1 MGWHCLGGEGV
12 VVVVGVCFFFC
23 SVSHLVVTLPQL
35 YIIYDFILDLEYSLQ
50 IFLRDPQISFI

>member
-1 MGWHCLGGEGV
+1 MGWHCLGGEAV

-35 YIIYDFILDLEYSLQ
+35 YIIYDFILDL
-50 IFLRDPQISFI
+50 